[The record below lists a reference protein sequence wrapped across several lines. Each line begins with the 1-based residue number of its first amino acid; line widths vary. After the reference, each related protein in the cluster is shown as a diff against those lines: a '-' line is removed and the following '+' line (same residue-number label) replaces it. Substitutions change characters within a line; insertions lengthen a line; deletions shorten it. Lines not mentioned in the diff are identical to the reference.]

1 MVQLTRIYTGGG
13 DKGETSLGDGAR
25 VSKHDR
31 RVNAYGT
38 VDEANA
44 VIGVVR
50 AELRRE
56 IEGVVAA
63 RAGLEP
69 GAGEAHAAK
78 DRLDHL
84 RRFDAMLAYVQNDLF
99 DAGADLCNP
108 LDQQRRTEALRVSAA
123 QGKRLEQEI
132 DSLNVDLQPLKSF
145 VLPGGTA
152 VAAFL
157 HQARTVVRR
166 AERQVTEIAAA
177 EPINPE
183 VVVYLNRLS
192 DLLFVMA
199 RHANDRGAAD
209 VLWVPGANR

>member
-13 DKGETSLGDGAR
+13 DKGETSLGDGTR
-25 VSKHDR
+25 VAKHDP
-31 RVNAYGT
+31 RVAAYGS
-38 VDEANA
+38 VDEANS
-44 VIGVVR
+44 VIGIAR

-56 IEGVVAA
+56 IEAA
-63 RAGLEP
+63 
-69 GAGEAHAAK
+69 AADRH
-78 DRLDHL
+78 DRLQTY
-84 RRFDAMLAYVQNDLF
+84 DAMLTRIQNDLF
-99 DAGADLCNP
+99 DAGADLCNT
-108 LDQQRRTEALRVSAA
+108 LTQQRRTEALRVSAE

-132 DSLNVDLQPLKSF
+132 DSLNGDLAPLKSF

-166 AERQVTEIAAA
+166 AEREVTEIAAS
-177 EPINPE
+177 EPVNPE

>member
-13 DKGETSLGDGAR
+13 DKGETSLGDGSR
-25 VSKHDR
+25 VAKHDP
-31 RVNAYGT
+31 RVAAYGS
-38 VDEANA
+38 VDEANS
-44 VIGVVR
+44 VIGIARV
-50 AELRRE
+50 ELRRE
-56 IEGVVAA
+56 IEAA
-63 RAGLEP
+63 
-69 GAGEAHAAK
+69 AADRQ
-78 DRLDHL
+78 DRLQTY
-84 RRFDAMLAYVQNDLF
+84 DAMLTRIQNDLF

-108 LDQQRRTEALRVSAA
+108 LTQQRRAEALRVSAE

-132 DSLNVDLQPLKSF
+132 DSLNADLAPLKSF

-166 AERQVTEIAAA
+166 AEREVTEIAAS
-177 EPINPE
+177 EPVNPE